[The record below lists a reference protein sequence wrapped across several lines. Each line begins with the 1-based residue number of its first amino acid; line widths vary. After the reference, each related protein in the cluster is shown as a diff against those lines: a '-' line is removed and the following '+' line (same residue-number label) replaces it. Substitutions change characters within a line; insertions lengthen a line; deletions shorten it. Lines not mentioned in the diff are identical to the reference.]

1 MDEQNPLERI
11 TSDPNLLNARLMI
24 RDRQLSVAQ
33 VLGEL
38 AVGETFESLL
48 VKYPGLETADIQAC
62 LVYAQKL
69 VLQAEQARQPNSIV
83 DLKAAIPQILEQIPY
98 LKLLVLFGSRARG
111 DNDSNSDWDFAFLCD
126 EELRKQYEKPGWDCY
141 RIWGILQRIYRLDD
155 DQVDAVDIGE
165 ISDLLAHNVAKD
177 GRIIYEREPGEFE
190 QFKQRKLMNKDQL
203 KALRQKQR
211 ESLQATLKELK

>member
-1 MDEQNPLERI
+1 
-11 TSDPNLLNARLMI
+11 MI